1 MIVALAI
8 AQEIQL
14 SGPLV
19 GASSTTS
26 SRDDARGDDDKI
38 DVRAPLRFGF
48 AYTGITN
55 APELSF
61 SMGLDVD
68 VLHITRDLTF
78 QVALDIEA
86 NSRPDLPDQD
96 PLSSFG
102 GIGVG
107 AGLFYMTDGDVGLG
121 FDVIA
126 SLTFDAQNLVGAGFG
141 TRAYVY
147 PFYMRADAAGARRA
161 NPMSAWVRS
170 AISIWAMARVDFTS
184 DGNGATVAFGAS
196 LDLFRIFVLPYVTAL
211 SNY

>member
-1 MIVALAI
+1 MIVAVVI
-8 AQEIQL
+8 AQEVIE
-14 SGPLV
+14 SV
-19 GASSTTS
+19 T
-26 SRDDARGDDDKI
+26 SRDDARGDNDNF

-55 APELSF
+55 APEMSF
-61 SMGLDVD
+61 SLGLDVD
-68 VLHITRDLTF
+68 VLHLTRDLTF
-78 QVALDIEA
+78 QLAFDIEA

-102 GIGVG
+102 GIGIG

-121 FDVIA
+121 FDVTT
-126 SLTFDAQNLVGAGFG
+126 SLTFDAQNVVGGGFG
-141 TRAYVY
+141 ARAYVY
-147 PFYMRADAAGARRA
+147 PFGMRAEAAAARHA

-170 AISIWAMARVDFTS
+170 AISIWAMARIDFTT

-211 SNY
+211 SKIR